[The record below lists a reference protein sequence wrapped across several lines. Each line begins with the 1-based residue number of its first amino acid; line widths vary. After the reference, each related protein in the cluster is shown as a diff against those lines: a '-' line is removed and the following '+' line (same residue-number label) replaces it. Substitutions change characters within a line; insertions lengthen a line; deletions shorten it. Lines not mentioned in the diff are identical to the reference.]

1 MGVSFFPGVLQNE
14 LLLPPSADHRGKHA
28 ALLFLTSFPRL
39 PALEWLPRVGEHLP
53 SDLSGALSLIP
64 STAKTLKKNL
74 D

>member
-1 MGVSFFPGVLQNE
+1 
-14 LLLPPSADHRGKHA
+14 
-28 ALLFLTSFPRL
+28 LLFLTSFPRL